1 MHGGT
6 SQTDPPGTDGH
17 PSTGEYKAVRIPS
30 PHVGPLGVIGSK
42 EKGRRVAG
50 GSSRANPVPKVCSQ
64 HHACTQQGS
73 THPLLHRRVPRSSTA
88 VQEAAG
94 GSRSILTGR

>member
-17 PSTGEYKAVRIPS
+17 PFIGEYKAVRIPS
-30 PHVGPLGVIGSK
+30 PRVGPLGVIGSK

-73 THPLLHRRVPRSSTA
+73 TIHCFTGEFLVAAPRCRKL
-88 VQEAAG
+88 QEAQDQ
-94 GSRSILTGR
+94 S